1 MAMIPSLS
9 FHHLASRFLINDVS
23 RETFEPIFVDFL
35 RRDAMKNAK
44 RQKSSLVCLSNW
56 TYKSFMQ
63 SISAPVKTWFERDL
77 NVSRETLDRLN
88 QYADLVVKWQP
99 RINIVGAS
107 TAEDVWGRHLQ
118 DSAQLWPYL
127 QDVAAEGKIVDF
139 GSGAGFPGIVLA
151 ILGAGNVTMMES
163 NTKKTVFLME
173 AARVCNVLAQTEI
186 ARERI
191 EAAAPRAADVI
202 TARAFAPLP
211 KLLELGQ
218 RHLKAGGH
226 YVLLKGRAFE
236 DELADARNAGW
247 SFDVTTHASL
257 VDPDGVVMI
266 LKGVGR

>member
-1 MAMIPSLS
+1 M
-9 FHHLASRFLINDVS
+9 FHVKHWREIGVFLFDTIIKIRLEMKSMLAC
-23 RETFEPIFVDFL
+23 FE
-35 RRDAMKNAK
+35 NAA
-44 RQKSSLVCLSNW
+44 
-56 TYKSFMQ
+56 YKSIMQ
-63 SISAPVKTWFERDL
+63 SISEPVKTWFERDL
-77 NVSRETLDRLN
+77 SVSRETLDRLN

-107 TAEDVWGRHLQ
+107 TAEDVWARHLQ
-118 DSAQLWPYL
+118 DSAQLWPHL
-127 QDVAAEGKIVDF
+127 EDVAATGKIVDF

-173 AARVCNVLAQTEI
+173 AARVCGVLAQTKI

-191 EAAAPRAADVI
+191 EAASPSEADVI

-211 KLLELGQ
+211 KLLEFGQ

-236 DELADARNAGW
+236 DELADARAAGW

-266 LKGVGR
+266 LKGVSR

>member
-1 MAMIPSLS
+1 
-9 FHHLASRFLINDVS
+9 
-23 RETFEPIFVDFL
+23 
-35 RRDAMKNAK
+35 MKNDK
-44 RQKSSLVCLSNW
+44 LQKSRLVCFSNW
-56 TYKSFMQ
+56 SYKSFMQ
-63 SISAPVKTWFERDL
+63 SISEPIKTWFERDL
-77 NVSRETLDRLN
+77 SVSRETLDRLS

-127 QDVAAEGKIVDF
+127 QDVAAMGKIVDF
-139 GSGAGFPGIVLA
+139 GSGAGFPGVVLA
-151 ILGAGNVTMMES
+151 ILGAQSVTMMES

-173 AARVCNVLAQTEI
+173 AARVCGVLDKTEV

-191 EAAAPRAADVI
+191 EMAPARQADVI

-211 KLLELGQ
+211 KLLELGA
-218 RHLKAGGH
+218 RHLKDGGH

-236 DELADARNAGW
+236 DELADARDAGW
-247 SFDVTTHASL
+247 TFDVTTHASL
-257 VDPDGVVMI
+257 VDPEGVVMI

>member
-1 MAMIPSLS
+1 
-9 FHHLASRFLINDVS
+9 
-23 RETFEPIFVDFL
+23 
-35 RRDAMKNAK
+35 
-44 RQKSSLVCLSNW
+44 
-56 TYKSFMQ
+56 MQ
-63 SISAPVKTWFERDL
+63 SISEPVKTWFERDL
-77 NVSRETLDRLN
+77 SVSRETLDRLS

-118 DSAQLWPYL
+118 DSAQLWPHL
-127 QDVAAEGKIVDF
+127 QDVATTGKIVDF

-173 AARVCNVLAQTEI
+173 AARVCGVLGQTKI

-191 EAAAPRAADVI
+191 EAA
-202 TARAFAPLP
+202 LP
-211 KLLELGQ
+211 KLLEFGQ
-218 RHLKAGGH
+218 RHLKPGGH

-236 DELADARNAGW
+236 DELADARDAGW
-247 SFDVTTHASL
+247 TFDVTTHASL

-266 LKGVGR
+266 LKGVSR

>member
-1 MAMIPSLS
+1 MAKIDLFSLLWEIKRCVNVKS
-9 FHHLASRFLINDVS
+9 KLAC
-23 RETFEPIFVDFL
+23 FE
-35 RRDAMKNAK
+35 NAA
-44 RQKSSLVCLSNW
+44 
-56 TYKSFMQ
+56 YKSFMQ
-63 SISAPVKTWFERDL
+63 SISEPVKTWFERDL
-77 NVSRETLDRLN
+77 SVSRETLDRLS

-118 DSAQLWPYL
+118 DSAQLWPHL
-127 QDVAAEGKIVDF
+127 QDVATTGKIVDF

-151 ILGAGNVTMMES
+151 ILGAGDITMMES

-173 AARVCNVLAQTEI
+173 AARVCGVLGQTKI

-191 EAAAPRAADVI
+191 EAAQPCEADVV

-211 KLLELGQ
+211 KLLEFGQ
-218 RHLKAGGH
+218 RHLKPGGH

-236 DELADARNAGW
+236 DELADARDAGW
-247 SFDVTTHASL
+247 TFDVTTHASL

-266 LKGVGR
+266 LKGVSR

>member
-1 MAMIPSLS
+1 
-9 FHHLASRFLINDVS
+9 
-23 RETFEPIFVDFL
+23 
-35 RRDAMKNAK
+35 
-44 RQKSSLVCLSNW
+44 
-56 TYKSFMQ
+56 MQ
-63 SISAPVKTWFERDL
+63 TNSEPVKSWFERDL
-77 NVSRETLDRLN
+77 SVSRETLDRLN

-107 TAEDVWGRHLQ
+107 TAEDVWTRHLQ

-127 QDVAAEGKIVDF
+127 KEAAGSGKIVDF

-151 ILGAGNVTMMES
+151 ILGAGSVTLMES

-173 AARVCNVLAQTEI
+173 AARVCGVLGQTEI

-191 EAAAPRAADVI
+191 ELAKPRDADVI

-218 RHLKAGGH
+218 RHLKPGGH

-236 DELADARNAGW
+236 DELADARAAGW
-247 SFDVTTHASL
+247 TFDVATHASL